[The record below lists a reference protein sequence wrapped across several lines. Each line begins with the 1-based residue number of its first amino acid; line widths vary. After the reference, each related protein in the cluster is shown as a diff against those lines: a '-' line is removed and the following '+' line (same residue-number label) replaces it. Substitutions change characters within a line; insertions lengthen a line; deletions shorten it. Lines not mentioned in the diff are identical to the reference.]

1 MTRPRALSGLLLV
14 ALTCVTAAH
23 AATQP
28 LKVTIIGD
36 SVADRMQRNADALA
50 FLTDGFRI
58 NLQTRGCRTLVITGC
73 TIAGQTAPPPTTLQ
87 VAQRF
92 GRYLGSI
99 VVIEDGYND
108 DASRYRQD
116 LDTVMTAL
124 RSYQNVKTVIWLT
137 LRDPR
142 NTYRSRNS
150 VIRAA
155 VKRWPDLVVADW
167 NAYSANHPDWFN
179 QDDGV
184 GGIHPTPEG
193 AVSLGLF
200 IHGVLVSVAGP
211 H

>member
-1 MTRPRALSGLLLV
+1 MIRPRALSALLLV
-14 ALTCVTAAH
+14 ALACVTASH

-50 FLTDGFRI
+50 YLTDGFRI

-73 TIAGQTAPPPTTLQ
+73 TIAGQVAPPPTTLQ
-87 VAQRF
+87 VAERF

-108 DASRYRQD
+108 DASRYRHD
-116 LDTVMTAL
+116 LDTVMGAL
-124 RSYQNVKTVIWLT
+124 QHYRNVKTVIWLT
-137 LRDPR
+137 LRDPK
-142 NTYRSRNS
+142 NAYRSRNV
-150 VIRAA
+150 VIRGA
-155 VKRWPDLVVADW
+155 VKRWHHLVVADW
-167 NAYSANHPDWFN
+167 DTFSANHPDWFN
-179 QDDGV
+179 QDDGL

-193 AVSLGLF
+193 AVGLGRF
-200 IHGVLVSVAGP
+200 IHGVLLSVAGP